1 MSLDLIIY
9 CILGVACGTFTG
21 LVPGI
26 HVNTAAPM
34 ALSLSKS
41 AYLDPLLASV
51 FICSM
56 SITHTF
62 IDFIP
67 ATVLGIPDPDM
78 SLTVLP
84 AHSMVLAGRGWEAI
98 SLSGIAS
105 LLSVI
110 IIVLSMPVLMPSI
123 KCVYPLISSST
134 LPILVIFSSVT
145 ILIHRGYK
153 RKLMAAFAFGLS
165 GFFGYVV
172 LNDNVLFSDPL
183 MPVFSG
189 MFGLSSLLLGFMGGG
204 NMPKQVM
211 DNSFFLSKAKIFSAS
226 LKGTLSGILVSTVPG
241 IGASQATI
249 LSNVFSKGD
258 GEEGK
263 RQFIVSCCSI
273 NTSNAFFAIMVLY
286 LFGKARNGALICVQ
300 EILDTMMYSEFEVLL
315 AVSIVTSFLAFFS
328 LNIFGRLALD
338 HVFKINYSYLC
349 IFGIFFQLMIV
360 LVLTGLAGL
369 LLCAVATAVGILPP
383 SLNINRSTLM
393 GFLMIPVMTYYI
405 G

>member
-1 MSLDLIIY
+1 VSLDLIIY